1 MSKLNDDNDYE
12 DIMKNDLVYSELN
25 NKNKNKDE

>member
-12 DIMKNDLVYSELN
+12 DIRKNDLVYSELN
-25 NKNKNKDE
+25 NKNKNNDE